1 MKPIFD
7 LSRITMI
14 AVIPVTL
21 SLAACGQ
28 KGPLFMP
35 AKLPPPVVRTAPAP
49 AKPNVT
55 PETSGESADP
65 TSAAQPK
72 TIVTPTTSAPK

>member
-1 MKPIFD
+1 
-7 LSRITMI
+7 MI

-49 AKPNVT
+49 AKPNVA

-65 TSAAQPK
+65 SHPAQSKTS
-72 TIVTPTTSAPK
+72 VTPTTSVPK

>member
-7 LSRITMI
+7 LPRIVAIVAM
-14 AVIPVTL
+14 IPVTL

-35 AKLPPPVVRTAPAP
+35 AKLPPPIVRTAPAP
-49 AKPNVT
+49 AKPNVAPATSDEAIT
-55 PETSGESADP
+55 P
-65 TSAAQPK
+65 AQPEAVD
-72 TIVTPTTSAPK
+72 IPTTIPVTR